1 MGHKKN
7 PDRFLSLILRHKP
20 EEANIELDS
29 NGWTDVSILIEKL
42 SNMGYEVDMDIL
54 EEIVEN
60 NSKKRFVFNSNKS
73 KIRASQGHSV
83 DIDLQLKPQTP
94 PDVLYH
100 GTVGKALSGIF
111 KDGIKKVSRHA
122 VHLSHETETATN
134 VGSRRGS
141 AVILKIDSKSMHV
154 DGIKFFK
161 SDNGVW
167 LVDEVPSKYIT
178 KN

>member
-1 MGHKKN
+1 MKKKN

-20 EEANIELDS
+20 EEAHIELDK
-29 NGWTDVSILIEKL
+29 NGWTDVDILIENL
-42 SNMGYEVDMDIL
+42 DSLGYEINMDIL
-54 EEIVEN
+54 ENIVETN
-60 NSKKRFVFNSNKS
+60 NKKRFSFNENKT

-83 DIDLQLKPQTP
+83 TIDLQLKAQTP

-111 KDGIKKVSRHA
+111 KDGLKKVSRHA

-141 AVILKIDSKSMHV
+141 AIILVIDSKTMHA
-154 DGIKFFK
+154 DGIKFYK

-167 LVDEVPSKYIT
+167 LVDEVPSKYI
-178 KN
+178 KKL